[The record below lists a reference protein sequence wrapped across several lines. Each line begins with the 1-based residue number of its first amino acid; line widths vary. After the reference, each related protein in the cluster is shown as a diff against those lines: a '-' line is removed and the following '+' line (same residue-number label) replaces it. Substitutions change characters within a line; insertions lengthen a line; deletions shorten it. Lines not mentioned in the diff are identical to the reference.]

1 MPTLFTTQPAV
12 YPPQRSYSG
21 YKKTCV
27 FSKWQRELQQQQY
40 EQACYWTA
48 EADASGWQDDIWNK
62 LIVFA
67 SKQVHVHLPTLPTL
81 LARNY
86 AYYRNY
92 LVTCSTQ
99 QIAKQPRNCIALR
112 QHLCQAVG
120 FIALSSKGPVYT
132 LPKVDILK
140 VDESKLI
147 VGVHSWL
154 VPHRKSNDS
163 EVVIRI
169 LSTILW
175 NLETHKTPDVMYW
188 LSVLLAYEKQQ
199 RKNKTP
205 IQMASRA
212 PLPTTDKIRNLSV
225 DPKSTHDWV
234 WLMWLA
240 LDTASAHY
248 RRPVACQ
255 RALRDLS
262 YLFALDYKS
271 SRKMTLVAVIIHAM
285 HLVRL
290 DTLDWSSSIYTNE
303 QSKSMITK
311 ACTNIDVMYAEVE
324 RRRHTNLENAA
335 KEAVNENSALSTT
348 DDTQPV
354 EASVTVVTKPSTQTP
369 QKNKKGCMSE
379 ASKSKMDTMD
389 AIDEHLFFY

>member
-1 MPTLFTTQPAV
+1 
-12 YPPQRSYSG
+12 
-21 YKKTCV
+21 
-27 FSKWQRELQQQQY
+27 
-40 EQACYWTA
+40 
-48 EADASGWQDDIWNK
+48 
-62 LIVFA
+62 
-67 SKQVHVHLPTLPTL
+67 
-81 LARNY
+81 
-86 AYYRNY
+86 
-92 LVTCSTQ
+92 
-99 QIAKQPRNCIALR
+99 
-112 QHLCQAVG
+112 
-120 FIALSSKGPVYT
+120 
-132 LPKVDILK
+132 
-140 VDESKLI
+140 
-147 VGVHSWL
+147 
-154 VPHRKSNDS
+154 
-163 EVVIRI
+163 
-169 LSTILW
+169 
-175 NLETHKTPDVMYW
+175 
-188 LSVLLAYEKQQ
+188 
-199 RKNKTP
+199 
-205 IQMASRA
+205 
-212 PLPTTDKIRNLSV
+212 V

-271 SRKMTLVAVIIHAM
+271 SRKMTLVPVIIHAM